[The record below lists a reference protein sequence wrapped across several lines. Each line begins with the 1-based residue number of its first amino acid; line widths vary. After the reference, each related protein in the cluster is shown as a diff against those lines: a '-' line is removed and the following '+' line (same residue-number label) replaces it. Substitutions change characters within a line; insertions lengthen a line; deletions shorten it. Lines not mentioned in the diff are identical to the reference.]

1 MVASNVNESNEMS
14 SVKSL
19 DTTINLTTTNT
30 NVSPVIDLDRAST
43 VLIAN
48 RLDNIDSSSDV
59 YPTAEY
65 VPSTEPDGDNN
76 SAIYIT
82 KSVSLENPAT
92 ALRVFFAANK
102 VDTSEIK
109 VLFKILRTDDASS
122 LDELGFTFFN
132 DTGLPDVTPANS
144 LGFSDFQEYSF
155 SAGIKDDGI
164 GDALDEFIS
173 FQIKIVMQGTDAAN
187 PPRIK
192 DLRAIALAT

>member
-1 MVASNVNESNEMS
+1 M
-14 SVKSL
+14 
-19 DTTINLTTTNT
+19 
-30 NVSPVIDLDRAST
+30 DRASV

-65 VPSTEPDGDNN
+65 VPSTEPEGDNN
-76 SAIYIT
+76 SAIYLT
-82 KSVSLENPAT
+82 KAVSLENPAT

-132 DTGLPDVTPANS
+132 DTGLPDVIPANS